1 MNWRKS
7 GGWWEPIQRPCDG
20 KCRFQIIL
28 PVGADVWIQVLC
40 LDPQCCKE
48 TQRASVSH
56 VTKDILQI
64 RPLECGEPLI
74 WDDHAYEI

>member
-7 GGWWEPIQRPCDG
+7 GGWWEPIQCPCDG

-28 PVGADVWIQVLC
+28 PVGADVWIQVLRLSPKC
-40 LDPQCCKE
+40 GKKL
-48 TQRASVSH
+48 QRASVGH

-64 RPLECGEPLI
+64 RPLECG
-74 WDDHAYEI
+74 